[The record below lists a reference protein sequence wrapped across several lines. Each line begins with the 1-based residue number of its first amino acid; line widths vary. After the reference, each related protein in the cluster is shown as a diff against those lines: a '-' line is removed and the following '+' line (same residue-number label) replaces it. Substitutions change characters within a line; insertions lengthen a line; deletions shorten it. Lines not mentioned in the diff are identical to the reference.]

1 MLRQLFG
8 EEPRQWT
15 GESLET
21 VQAMERF
28 VLLARG
34 IAGKRPQQAQ
44 AYHTLAIWA
53 EGLLRSMDELEQS
66 IYAARKYAAQV
77 RTDHVDELDAEER
90 LLYYRH
96 VYYDKNAYIRVFAL
110 LDKLGTLLNRLLG
123 LQTEKIKAHFS
134 YYTVLR
140 HLRENGWHPEMTGR
154 LTELKER
161 HQDQMRRLRDRRN
174 LEVHQMNAELR
185 DDLSQRAAGIQST
198 RTLENL
204 QANLAD
210 LDGSWSFAKGSLD
223 ASFRFACRWLAI
235 SNKA

>member
-8 EEPRQWT
+8 EAPRQWT

-28 VLLARG
+28 VLLAHN
-34 IAGKRPQQAQ
+34 IASEKPQQAK

-66 IYAARKYAAQV
+66 IYAARKYAALV
-77 RTDHVDELDAEER
+77 RTEHVDELDAEER
-90 LLYYRH
+90 LQYYRH

-123 LQTEKIKAHFS
+123 LQTEKIKSHFS

-140 HLRENGWHPEMTGR
+140 NLRENGWHLEMTR
-154 LTELKER
+154 PLTVLKEK
-161 HQDQMRRLRDRRN
+161 HQDQMKRLRDRRN

-185 DDLSQRAAGIQST
+185 DDLSQRAAGIHSK
-198 RTLENL
+198 RSLENL

-210 LDGSWSFAKGSLD
+210 LDGSWSFAQGSLHI
-223 ASFRFACRWLAI
+223 AFRFACKWLGHI
-235 SNKA
+235 K